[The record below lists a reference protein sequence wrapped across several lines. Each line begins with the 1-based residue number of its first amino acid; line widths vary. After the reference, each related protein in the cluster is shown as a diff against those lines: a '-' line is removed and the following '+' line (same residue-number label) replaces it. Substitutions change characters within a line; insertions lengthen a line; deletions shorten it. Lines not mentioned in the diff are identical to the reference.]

1 MELILLYLLLVN
13 AAGFILMLVDKTKA
27 RKNKWR
33 IPEATLLAVALVGG
47 SIGSLVGMKTV
58 RHKTKKPVFYIGIPF
73 IIALQVLLAV
83 IILIQKNA
91 IR

>member
-47 SIGSLVGMKTV
+47 SIGSLIGMKTV

-73 IIALQVLLAV
+73 IITLQVLLAV

>member
-13 AAGFILMLVDKTKA
+13 AAGFILMLADKAKA
-27 RKNKWR
+27 KKNKWR

-47 SIGSLVGMKTV
+47 SIGSLIGMKTV
-58 RHKTKKPVFYIGIPF
+58 RHKTKKPVFYIGVPF

-83 IILIQKNA
+83 IILIQENA

>member
-13 AAGFILMLVDKTKA
+13 AAGFILMLADKAKA
-27 RKNKWR
+27 KKNKWR

-47 SIGSLVGMKTV
+47 SIGSLIGMKTV
-58 RHKTKKPVFYIGIPF
+58 RHKTKKPVFYIGVPF

>member
-47 SIGSLVGMKTV
+47 SIGSLIGMKTV
-58 RHKTKKPVFYIGIPF
+58 RHKTKKPVFYIGLPF

>member
-13 AAGFILMLVDKTKA
+13 AAGFSLMLVDKAKA

-47 SIGSLVGMKTV
+47 SIGSLIGMKTV

>member
-13 AAGFILMLVDKTKA
+13 AAGFILMLVDKSKA

-47 SIGSLVGMKTV
+47 SIGSLIGMKTV

>member
-13 AAGFILMLVDKTKA
+13 AAGFILMLVDKAKA

-47 SIGSLVGMKTV
+47 SIGSLIGMKTV

>member
-1 MELILLYLLLVN
+1 MELILLYLILIN
-13 AAGFILMLVDKTKA
+13 AAGFFLMLADKIKA
-27 RKNKWR
+27 KKNKWR

-47 SIGSLVGMKTV
+47 SIGSLIGMKTV
-58 RHKTKKPVFYIGIPF
+58 RHKTKKPVFYIGVPF

>member
-1 MELILLYLLLVN
+1 
-13 AAGFILMLVDKTKA
+13 MLVDKTKA

-73 IIALQVLLAV
+73 IITLQVLLAV

>member
-47 SIGSLVGMKTV
+47 SIGSLIGMKTV